1 MTKTYTDLQLR
12 QLDERLR
19 PLRAFANTS
28 RPRSGWIRAVRRALG
43 MTQPQLAA
51 RLGLT
56 RQSLNDLE
64 QAEAGGRITLE
75 SLERVAKALGC
86 RLSYAIVPAADSLV
100 ATRALRAEDIADRQL
115 KAVSHSMKLEAQGVT
130 EKEIARQRKRL
141 VDELLRDGGRKMW
154 R

>member
-12 QLDERLR
+12 QLDARLR

-28 RPRSGWIRAVRRALG
+28 RPRRGWIRAVRRALG

-51 RLGLT
+51 RVGLT

-64 QAEAGGRITLE
+64 NAEAGGRITLE
-75 SLERVAKALGC
+75 SLERVAHALGC
-86 RLSYAIVPAADSLV
+86 RLTYAIVPAAESLV
-100 ATRALRAEDIADRQL
+100 ATRAKRAEELADRKL
-115 KAVSHSMKLEAQGVT
+115 KAISHSMKLEAQGVT
-130 EKEIARQRKRL
+130 GKENARQRGRL
-141 VDELLRDGGRKMW
+141 VDELLRGSGRELW

>member
-1 MTKTYTDLQLR
+1 MAKTYTDLQLR
-12 QLDERLR
+12 QLDARLR

-51 RLGLT
+51 RVGLT

-64 QAEAGGRITLE
+64 KAEAEGRITLE
-75 SLERVAKALGC
+75 SLDRVAQALGC
-86 RLSYAIVPAADSLV
+86 RLSYAIVPATDSLLT
-100 ATRALRAEDIADRQL
+100 TRAKRAEELADRQL
-115 KAVSHSMKLEAQGVT
+115 KAISHSMKLEAQGVS
-130 EKEIARQRKRL
+130 EKENARQRSRL
-141 VDELLRDGGRKMW
+141 VDELLRGSGRELW

>member
-19 PLRAFANTS
+19 PLRAFANSS
-28 RPRSGWIRAVRRALG
+28 RPRGGWIRAVRKALG

-64 QAEAGGRITLE
+64 KAEAESRITLE

-86 RLSYAIVPAADSLV
+86 HLNYAIVPAADSL
-100 ATRALRAEDIADRQL
+100 ATTRALRAEEIADRQL
-115 KAVSHSMKLEAQGVT
+115 KAISRSMKLEAQGVT
-130 EKEIARQRKRL
+130 EKEIAQQRKRL

>member
-19 PLRAFANTS
+19 ALRTFANTS
-28 RPRSGWIRAVRRALG
+28 RPRGGWIRAVRQALG

-64 QAEAGGRITLE
+64 KAEAGGRITLE
-75 SLERVAKALGC
+75 SLERLAQALGC
-86 RLSYAIVPAADSLV
+86 RLTYAIVPAAGSLA
-100 ATRALRAEDIADRQL
+100 ATRAQRAEAIADQQL
-115 KAVSHSMKLEAQGVT
+115 KAISHSMKLEAQGVT
-130 EKEIARQRKRL
+130 EKEIARQRGRL
-141 VDELLRDGGRKMW
+141 VDELLRGSSRKLW

>member
-1 MTKTYTDLQLR
+1 MTRTYTDLQLR
-12 QLDERLR
+12 QLDEQLR

-28 RPRSGWIRAVRRALG
+28 RPRSGWIRAVRLALG

-64 QAEAGGRITLE
+64 KAEAGGRITLE

-86 RLSYAIVPAADSLV
+86 RLSYAIVPAAGSLA
-100 ATRALRAEDIADRQL
+100 ATRAQRAEEIADRRL
-115 KAVSHSMKLEAQGVT
+115 SAVSHSMKLEGQGVT
-130 EKEIARQRKRL
+130 EKETARQRARM
-141 VDELLRDGGRKMW
+141 VDELLRGSGRKLW

>member
-19 PLRAFANTS
+19 PLRPFANTS
-28 RPRSGWIRAVRRALG
+28 RPRNGWIRAVRQALG

-51 RLGLT
+51 RIGLT

-64 QAEAGGRITLE
+64 KAEAGGRITLE

-86 RLSYAIVPAADSLV
+86 RLSYAIVPAAGSLA
-100 ATRALRAEDIADRQL
+100 ATRARRAEEIADRQL

-130 EKEIARQRKRL
+130 GKEIARQRRRL
-141 VDELLRDGGRKMW
+141 VDELLRGSGRKLW

>member
-19 PLRAFANTS
+19 PLRAFANTV
-28 RPRSGWIRAVRRALG
+28 RPRSGWIRAVRQALG

-64 QAEAGGRITLE
+64 RAEAGGRITLE

-86 RLSYAIVPAADSLV
+86 RLSYAIVPAAGSLA
-100 ATRALRAEDIADRQL
+100 ATRAQRAEEIADRQL

-130 EKEIARQRKRL
+130 RKELARQRGRL
-141 VDELLRDGGRKMW
+141 VDELLRGSGRKLW

>member
-28 RPRSGWIRAVRRALG
+28 RPRSGWIRAVRQALG

-64 QAEAGGRITLE
+64 RAEAGGRITLE

-86 RLSYAIVPAADSLV
+86 RLSYAIVPATGSLA
-100 ATRALRAEDIADRQL
+100 ATRTQRAGEIADRQL
-115 KAVSHSMKLEAQGVT
+115 KAVSHSMKLEGQGVT
-130 EKEIARQRKRL
+130 AKELARQRRRL
-141 VDELLRDGGRKMW
+141 VDELLRGSGRKLW

>member
-12 QLDERLR
+12 QLDERVR

-56 RQSLNDLE
+56 RQSLNGLE

-86 RLSYAIVPAADSLV
+86 RLSYAIVPAAGSL
-100 ATRALRAEDIADRQL
+100 AAIRAQRAEEIAERQL

-130 EKEIARQRKRL
+130 KKEIARQRRHF
-141 VDELLRDGGRKMW
+141 VAELLRGSGRELW